1 MINTL
6 LFILTGKDY
15 KRIKIDKI
23 SKILYGPNNCRKDLF
38 KEYAKLVQLSSNI
51 ETIKQAEEFRG
62 MMFAYSCGKQA
73 ALKKRK
79 L

>member
-6 LFILTGKDY
+6 LFIITGKDY

-23 SKILYGPNNCRKDLF
+23 LKILYGPNNCRKDLF
-38 KEYAKLVQLSSNI
+38 KEYVELVQLSSNI

-62 MMFAYSCGKQA
+62 LMIAYSCGKEA
-73 ALKKRK
+73 ELKKRK